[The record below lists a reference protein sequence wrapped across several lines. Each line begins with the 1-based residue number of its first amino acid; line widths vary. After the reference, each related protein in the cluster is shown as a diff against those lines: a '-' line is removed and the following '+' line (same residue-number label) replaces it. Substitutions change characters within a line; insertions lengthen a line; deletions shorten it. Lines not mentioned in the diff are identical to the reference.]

1 MSGDSEAGS
10 TEILAPEALVRVR
23 VNDVATLVWSCT
35 PFDLPS
41 LATGWLVCEGVVR
54 TPDEIENLGVTEATE
69 VEGDFAAC
77 VSVRLAQ
84 PALDRMQRAL
94 SRDAEPAV
102 RPAAL
107 ATPHDDEAPRLSR
120 EIAELRPLLEDQ
132 ARVGTW
138 FRHMF
143 GRASLRSAVGG
154 VHTGGLVVDG
164 NLHHVV
170 EDVSRHHVVDRLVGS
185 AFLANTTLRSSIL
198 LVSARISGAMAAKAC
213 RAGVGALVSRSVP
226 TELAASVA
234 GSGGLIL
241 VGRARRE
248 HPHYYWPGP
257 AIS

>member
-10 TEILAPEALVRVR
+10 TGILAPEALVRVR

-54 TPDEIENLGVTEATE
+54 TPDKIENLGVTEATE

-107 ATPHDDEAPRLSR
+107 ASPHDDEAPRLSL
-120 EIAELRPLLEDQ
+120 EIAELRLLLEDQ

-164 NLHHVV
+164 YLNQVV

-234 GSGGLIL
+234 RSGGLIL